1 MGLSCFKMVI
11 NENIKLN
18 INEKYFSSVLSD
30 DEIEFLEETEFIKE
44 LKTEINSLES
54 TLNKIPNFT
63 DVILIG
69 FGGSSLGTKAIC
81 DSLKN
86 SNKLKRIFFIDNLDD
101 EIFNKSIG
109 EIDKN
114 KALFLFV
121 SKSGNTYEVISL
133 LEHMIKEG
141 FKKDRFHFI
150 TQSLSSQLK
159 KFAIKNN
166 VAITNVNENLGGRYS
181 VLSISTF
188 LPLELIGCNWRK
200 IKKSALDFYN
210 SDKKNSFK
218 ICSSLINFY
227 MNNYQNGKNISCFMP
242 YTSRLSSFS
251 EWMMQL
257 FGESLGKKN
266 LGGYPVAL
274 TPINYLGPKDQ
285 HSQLQLVLDG
295 PPDKTMTFFRVNKNE
310 GLNKYSNIEQIAT
323 AQALDEVNVPYIEI
337 ELEDLNESSLGII
350 FIIYEIVVSI
360 IGLKLGVN
368 PFDQPAVELIKKK
381 IK

>member
-1 MGLSCFKMVI
+1 MEINLLSGALGAEVTGIDLKDSSIENWNKIRSFNAEILQLKLQNLSAVRLPVIDKNIRHAWYKFYAYIDEDKLADEWSRDRIITTI
-11 NENIKLN
+11 NEEGYPAFSGSCSEIYL
-18 INEKYFSSVLSD
+18 EKC
-30 DEIEFLEETEFIKE
+30 FIKE
-44 LKTEINSLES
+44 GIKPNHPLVNAKKLGETSLM
-54 TLNKIPNFT
+54 
-63 DVILIG
+63 
-69 FGGSSLGTKAIC
+69 
-81 DSLKN
+81 
-86 SNKLKRIFFIDNLDD
+86 
-101 EIFNKSIG
+101 
-109 EIDKN
+109 
-114 KALFLFV
+114 FLV
-121 SKSGNTYEVISL
+121 HPT
-133 LEHMIKEG
+133 
-141 FKKDRFHFI
+141 I
-150 TQSLSSQLK
+150 TQNEMDEKITLSCMEI
-159 KFAIKNN
+159 AIKNN
-166 VAITNVNENLGGRYS
+166 IPITNVNENLGGRYS

-188 LPLELIGCNWRK
+188 LPLELIGCDWYK

-210 SDKKNSFK
+210 FDKKNSFK

-251 EWMMQL
+251 EWIMQL

-310 GLNKYSNIEQIAT
+310 GLNKYSNIEQRAT

-350 FIIYEIVVSI
+350 FIIYQIVVSV

>member
-1 MGLSCFKMVI
+1 MGLGCFKMVI
-11 NENIKLN
+11 HQNVKLN

-30 DEIEFLEETEFIKE
+30 DEVRFLEETQFIKE
-44 LKTEINSLES
+44 LKTEINFTKS
-54 TLNKIPNFT
+54 TLNKIPNFS
-63 DVILIG
+63 DIVLVG
-69 FGGSSLGTKAIC
+69 FGGSSLGTKAIY

-86 SNKLKRIFFIDNLDD
+86 SYKLKKIFFIDNLDD
-101 EIFNKSIG
+101 EIFSKSIA

-133 LEHMIKEG
+133 LDHMVKEG

-150 TQSLSSQLK
+150 TQPLSSRLE

-166 VAITNVNENLGGRYS
+166 IAITNVNENLGGRYS

-188 LPLELIGCNWRK
+188 LPLELIGCDWYK

-210 SDKKNSFK
+210 FDKKNSFK

-251 EWMMQL
+251 EWIMQL

-310 GLNKYSNIEQIAT
+310 GLNKYSNIEQRAT

-350 FIIYEIVVSI
+350 FIIYQIVVSV

>member
-1 MGLSCFKMVI
+1 MGLGCLKMVI
-11 NENIKLN
+11 NQNIKLN
-18 INEKYFSSVLSD
+18 IDEKYFSSVLSN
-30 DEIEFLEETEFIKE
+30 DEIKFLEDTEFVKE
-44 LKTEINSLES
+44 LKTEINSIES
-54 TLNKIPNFT
+54 CLDKIPNFT
-63 DVILIG
+63 DIVLIG
-69 FGGSSLGTKAIC
+69 FGGSSLGTKAIY

-86 SNKLKRIFFIDNLDD
+86 LYELKKIIFIDNLDD
-101 EIFNKSIG
+101 EIFYQSIT

-133 LEHMIKEG
+133 LNHMLKEG
-141 FKKDRFHFI
+141 FKKERFHFI
-150 TQSLSSQLK
+150 TQPIPSQLE
-159 KFAIKNN
+159 KFGIKNN
-166 VAITNVNENLGGRYS
+166 IAITNVNENLGGRYS

-188 LPLELIGCNWRK
+188 LPLELIGCDWYK
-200 IKKSALDFYN
+200 IKESALNFYN
-210 SDKKNSFK
+210 SEKENSFK

-251 EWMMQL
+251 EWIMQL

-310 GLNKYSNIEQIAT
+310 GLNKYSNIEQRAT
-323 AQALDEVNVPYIEI
+323 AQALNEVNVPYIEI
-337 ELEDLNESSLGII
+337 ELDELDESSLGII
-350 FIIYEIVVSI
+350 FIIYEIVVSV

>member
-11 NENIKLN
+11 DQNIKLN

-63 DVILIG
+63 DIILIG
-69 FGGSSLGTKAIC
+69 FGGSSLGTKAIY

-133 LEHMIKEG
+133 LEHIIKKG

-150 TQSLSSQLK
+150 TQPLSSQLK

-166 VAITNVNENLGGRYS
+166 IAITNVNENLGGRYS

-188 LPLELIGCNWRK
+188 LPLELIGCNWHK

-251 EWMMQL
+251 EWIMQL

-274 TPINYLGPKDQ
+274 TPVNYLGPKDQ